1 MLTCTATVVE
11 NLVMTPDLTWVD
23 TRGAMAGSQDDVGIT
38 STLTLTFNS
47 LRTLQG
53 GVYSCRAMID
63 IDSISL
69 ERSNESSQTII
80 VQSKS
85 PLLPVKS
92 LMYPSYQY
100 PSTLVIYG
108 VRRRLASTRN
118 T

>member
-1 MLTCTATVVE
+1 MSEENPNAGEMFVLTCSATVVE

-38 STLTLTFNS
+38 STLTLTFDS

-53 GVYSCRAMID
+53 GVYSCRAVID
-63 IDSISL
+63 INSISL

-85 PLLPVKS
+85 S
-92 LMYPSYQY
+92 
-100 PSTLVIYG
+100 STTSKVTN
-108 VRRRLASTRN
+108 VS
-118 T
+118 